1 MSSLVAVPGALYTA
15 RVAFEGARLV
25 GADEHA
31 VLETV
36 ERETAPEPAAS
47 VVWLHGLGADGY
59 DFDPIVP
66 ALRLPGG
73 PEVRYVFP
81 HAPVRPVTI
90 NGGVEMRAWYDI
102 VTCSAAR
109 HEDEAGI
116 RESSEAVAALIRRE
130 AERGIPAH
138 RVVLAGFS
146 QGGAIALHAGLRTRR
161 GSPAS
166 SPVDL
171 PAAARQLPAS
181 STRPTG
187 RRRSSWRTAA
197 STRWCRRCWAR
208 KAPGCCRAGYDVQF
222 KSYTMPHS
230 VCPEEVEDIRRWMGR
245 TLRGPLPPLS
255 SAATAGRGAATAPRG
270 RQCSAASFVERQRR
284 HGSPRP
290 DAEHP
295 AEERQLRLE
304 RAR

>member
-1 MSSLVAVPGALYTA
+1 MSLT
-15 RVAFEGARLV
+15 
-25 GADEHA
+25 
-31 VLETV
+31 LETV
-36 ERETAPEPAAS
+36 ERETAPAPAAS

-90 NGGVEMRAWYDI
+90 NGGAEMRAWYDI
-102 VTCSAAR
+102 VTLQRGA

-116 RESSEAVAALIRRE
+116 RESAAAVAALIRRE
-130 AERGIPAH
+130 AERGIPAS

-146 QGGAIALHAGLRTRR
+146 QGGAVALHAGLRYPERLGGIIGLSTYLPLRASAGEFHAANR
-161 GSPAS
+161 ETPIFLAHGTLDPMVPAVLGEES
-166 SPVDL
+166 
-171 PAAARQLPAS
+171 ARFLAES
-181 STRPTG
+181 
-187 RRRSSWRTAA
+187 
-197 STRWCRRCWAR
+197 
-208 KAPGCCRAGYDVQF
+208 GYEVEF

-255 SAATAGRGAATAPRG
+255 
-270 RQCSAASFVERQRR
+270 
-284 HGSPRP
+284 
-290 DAEHP
+290 
-295 AEERQLRLE
+295 
-304 RAR
+304 